1 MKALE
6 VNKFKALG
14 MIEIKES
21 FEKSNKTQSGAY

>member
-14 MIEIKES
+14 MIVKES
-21 FEKSNKTQSGAY
+21 FEKSNKTQSSAY

>member
-14 MIEIKES
+14 MIGEIKES
-21 FEKSNKTQSGAY
+21 FEKIKLNPAY